1 MRIKYNIRPCGMVQ
15 HRCSAIYIARCTIAP
30 IGRSWC
36 NCTYFAPILHLCTY
50 LTNSLRLNNLRFI
63 NYLNATIALIIK
75 NLCSLLARF
84 RNRCNCTYYTR
95 LTNLAKTL

>member
-30 IGRSWC
+30 IGRNWC

-50 LTNSLRLNNLRFI
+50 LTNSLRFNNLQRF
-63 NYLNATIALIIK
+63 NYPHKSIAHIYNI
-75 NLCSLLARF
+75 LCTSLAAF
-84 RNRCNCTYYTR
+84 CDRCNCTYCTR
-95 LTNLAKTL
+95 LTHIYNPL

>member
-1 MRIKYNIRPCGMVQ
+1 MRIKYNIRPCDMVQ

-63 NYLNATIALIIK
+63 NYLNATIALIII

-84 RNRCNCTYYTR
+84 RNRCNCTNHKR
-95 LTNLAKTL
+95 KTNLPKIL